1 MGSPDGPG
9 ADRIATAESAQQQQ
23 QQQQQQQT
31 SRQEATQRGPV
42 RLERSR

>member
-23 QQQQQQQT
+23 QQQQQQT